1 MEKVR
6 VRFFVAPP
14 KLIKHFLIAWS
25 LGAMIGKTKKVD
37 MPFTR
42 AQGVARLLVSA
53 VSVEFIPD
61 VVRWTHAGVTYVL
74 ELEIEDTAVSEDGD
88 GTQDMYTTEGAAHPG
103 TRRRGLMTHCRS
115 RTRACYIVR

>member
-1 MEKVR
+1 
-6 VRFFVAPP
+6 
-14 KLIKHFLIAWS
+14 
-25 LGAMIGKTKKVD
+25 MIGKTKKVD

-74 ELEIEDTAVSEDGD
+74 ELEIEDTPISQDGD
-88 GTQDMYTTEGAAHPG
+88 GTQDMDTTEGGGVPRNQDKGVDDTLPESDKGPTA
-103 TRRRGLMTHCRS
+103 
-115 RTRACYIVR
+115 